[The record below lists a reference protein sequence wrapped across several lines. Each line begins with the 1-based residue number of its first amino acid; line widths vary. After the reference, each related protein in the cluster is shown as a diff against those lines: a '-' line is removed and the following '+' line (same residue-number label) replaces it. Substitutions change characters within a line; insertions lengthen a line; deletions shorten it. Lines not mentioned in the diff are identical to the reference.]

1 MWILFATIASHKGAT
16 ALALGSR
23 FQKAGA
29 TTRESIAFAGLFALT
44 APVSILIG
52 TTIEDVP
59 NLVNLIFTSLS
70 TGTFLYIGAYEV
82 ISEEFQSHHH
92 DSTLDANSAAR
103 QAAAKKTR
111 YLKFAAIFLGMVSM
125 SLAALIPHHHAGG
138 HDHDH

>member
-1 MWILFATIASHKGAT
+1 MWILFATIAAHKGVT

-23 FQKAGA
+23 FRKAGA
-29 TTRESIAFAGLFALT
+29 TTRECIAFAGLFALT

-82 ISEEFQSHHH
+82 ISEEFQSHH
-92 DSTLDANSAAR
+92 DPTLDSNSASG
-103 QAAAKKTR
+103 QAAAKKSR
-111 YLKFAAIFLGMVSM
+111 YLKFAAVFVGMVSM
-125 SLAALIPHHHAGG
+125 SLAALIPHHHHGG
-138 HDHDH
+138 HDH